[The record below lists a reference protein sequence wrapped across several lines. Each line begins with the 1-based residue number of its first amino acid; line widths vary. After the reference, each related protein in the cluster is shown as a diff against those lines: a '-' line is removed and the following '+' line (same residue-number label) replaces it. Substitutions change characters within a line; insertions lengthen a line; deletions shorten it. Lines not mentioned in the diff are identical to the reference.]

1 MVRLILL
8 LVSVFVVGTGLSAHE
23 PVAESLVCQYGLPE
37 QSTNVN
43 VNDGVFEEEDSTI
56 FSVSQV
62 DVAPRFPEGMDS
74 VRLWITNHIDW
85 SRFNECDVTGWVA
98 VSFAVETDGSLTEI
112 HILRD
117 IGCHAGHEV
126 AKAVSLMPKWIPGRL
141 KGKEVRVRYYLR
153 YSFVYQ

>member
-1 MVRLILL
+1 MKKILMLCMVMLACQTG
-8 LVSVFVVGTGLSAHE
+8 VSAQEFGDGGFSR
-23 PVAESLVCQYGLPE
+23 QYGLSE

-56 FSVSQV
+56 FSVAQV

-74 VRLWITNHIDW
+74 ARLWITNHIDW